1 MKKNTLLYELFLI
14 IYLIWLYFKP
24 LIDLKINNNF
34 LVSYIGRIIIIILFL
49 LLFFEK
55 NFLFKLL
62 KDKSTYIFLFLV
74 ILSSIFSAYF
84 SQINNLNYLIEY
96 LYNFI
101 SCWFIYELFKYI
113 LLEKSSSK
121 FIIISLAALALLNTL
136 VALYFGFSGQ
146 KLFSAT
152 EEEVGYVAFGYDM
165 STGRI
170 GGIRGENYT
179 GIWNAPLMI
188 YGILLAKN
196 KNLLKK
202 FLGYL
207 FIIISLLSAMASLSR
222 TSFLGIIFIIFSGIY
237 IFYFK
242 SKTNFLSH
250 ILLLIVFVFTIK
262 LAFSFQY
269 KIIEY
274 APENIRPEIYKR
286 IILSSWL
293 ENDRLSIWR
302 YYVNSFIE
310 MPFFGKG
317 PGYISEKYKQGFF
330 VPHNSLLDIAVETG
344 IFGLCI
350 YIYFFLRAIR
360 AYLRRFAIVEDYANI
375 FFILLMTILLGLQF
389 LSNPFFKLLWIALAG
404 LEASISYPSSG
415 LFRSDRLNEW
425 KKIQFMLKMKSV

>member
-1 MKKNTLLYELFLI
+1 
-14 IYLIWLYFKP
+14 
-24 LIDLKINNNF
+24 
-34 LVSYIGRIIIIILFL
+34 
-49 LLFFEK
+49 
-55 NFLFKLL
+55 
-62 KDKSTYIFLFLV
+62 
-74 ILSSIFSAYF
+74 
-84 SQINNLNYLIEY
+84 

-101 SCWFIYELFKYI
+101 SCWLIYQLFKYF
-113 LLEKSSSK
+113 LLKKSSSK
-121 FIIISLAALALLNTL
+121 IIIISLAALALLNAL
-136 VALYFGFSGQ
+136 VALYFGLSGQ
-146 KLFSAT
+146 KLFSVT
-152 EEEVGYVAFGYDM
+152 EKEVGYVAFGYDM

-196 KNLLKK
+196 KKLLKK

-207 FIIISLLSAMASLSR
+207 FIIMSLLSAMASLSR
-222 TSFLGIIFIIFSGIY
+222 ASFLCIIFIIFSGIY

-242 SKTNFLSH
+242 NKTNLLSP

-262 LAFSFQY
+262 IALSFQY

-286 IILSSWL
+286 IIISSWL

-302 YYVNSFIE
+302 YYFNSFIE
-310 MPFFGKG
+310 RPFFGKG
-317 PGYISEKYKQGFF
+317 PGYINEEYKHGFL

-404 LEASISYPSSG
+404 LEAAIGYPSSG
-415 LFRSDRLNEW
+415 L
-425 KKIQFMLKMKSV
+425 